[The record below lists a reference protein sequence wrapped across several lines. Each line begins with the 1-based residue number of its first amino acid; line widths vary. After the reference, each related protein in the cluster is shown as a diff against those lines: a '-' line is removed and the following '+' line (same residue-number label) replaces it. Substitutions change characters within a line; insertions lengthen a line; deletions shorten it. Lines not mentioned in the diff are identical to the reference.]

1 MPTHPAAAAGS
12 RPAPRRPAVPAWLT
26 AGLRQ
31 SASVATTLLGLLAL
45 TFFMGRMLPIDPV
58 IAIVGEQADQATYD
72 MVHHQLGLDRPLY
85 VQFWIYVRDM
95 LSGHFGNAL
104 FTGHP
109 VAQDLMR
116 VFPATIE
123 LASFAIVIGVG
134 LGVPLGILAA
144 VYRGSLI
151 DHLARLIG
159 LLGHSSPTFWL
170 GLMGLI
176 VFYAALGWV
185 GGPGRLDV
193 FFIDSIEPH
202 TGLMLVDSLIDG
214 EYEVFWNAL
223 SHIVLPGSILGYGS
237 MAYISRMTRS
247 FMLEQLGQEYVI
259 AARVKGLS
267 RARVIWRH
275 AFRNILVQLITVI
288 ALAYAFLLEGA
299 VLTETVFAWPG
310 FGRYLTAGL
319 LAGDMNAVLPCV
331 LIVGVIFVALNLLA
345 DLLYRLLDPRT
356 R

>member
-1 MPTHPAAAAGS
+1 MQRLLPFARAA
-12 RPAPRRPAVPAWLT
+12 
-26 AGLRQ
+26 LRQ
-31 SASVATTLLGLLAL
+31 IASIAATLAGLLAL
-45 TFFMGRMLPIDPV
+45 TFFIGRMLPIDPV
-58 IAIVGEQADQATYD
+58 ISIIGEQADHSTYE
-72 MVHHQLGLDRPLY
+72 MVYHQLGLDKPLY
-85 VQFWIYVRDM
+85 EQFYLFVRAM
-95 LSGHFGNAL
+95 LSGDFGNAL
-104 FTGHP
+104 FTGNS
-109 VAQDLMR
+109 VATDLSR

-123 LASFAIVIGVG
+123 LATFAIIIGVG
-134 LGVPLGILAA
+134 IGVPLGILAA
-144 VYRGSLI
+144 VYRGSPL
-151 DHLARLIG
+151 DHVARFVGI
-159 LLGHSSPTFWL
+159 LGYSSPTFWL

-176 VFYAALGWV
+176 IFYAMLGIV

-193 FFIDSIEPH
+193 IYLDEVPSH
-202 TGLMLVDSLIDG
+202 TGLLLIDSLIAGDSD
-214 EYEVFWNAL
+214 VFWNAF

-259 AARVKGLS
+259 AARVKGLT
-267 RARVIWRH
+267 RWQVVRRH

-310 FGRYLTAGL
+310 FGRYLTSGL
-319 LAGDMNAVLPCV
+319 LAGDMNAVLACV
-331 LIVGVIFVALNLLA
+331 LIIGIIFIGLNLLA

>member
-1 MPTHPAAAAGS
+1 
-12 RPAPRRPAVPAWLT
+12 
-26 AGLRQ
+26 
-31 SASVATTLLGLLAL
+31 
-45 TFFMGRMLPIDPV
+45 
-58 IAIVGEQADQATYD
+58 
-72 MVHHQLGLDRPLY
+72 
-85 VQFWIYVRDM
+85 
-95 LSGHFGNAL
+95 
-104 FTGHP
+104 
-109 VAQDLMR
+109 

-123 LASFAIVIGVG
+123 LATFAILIGVG
-134 LGVPLGILAA
+134 IGVPLGILAA
-144 VYRGSLI
+144 VYRGSPL
-151 DHLARLIG
+151 DHIARFVGI
-159 LLGHSSPTFWL
+159 LGYSSPTFWL

-176 VFYAALGWV
+176 IFYSVLGVV

-193 FFIDSIEPH
+193 VYLDIVEPR
-202 TGLMLVDSLIDG
+202 TGLLLVDSLLAG

-247 FMLEQLGQEYVI
+247 FMLEQLDQEYVI
-259 AARVKGLS
+259 AARVKGLT
-267 RARVIWRH
+267 RWRVVWRH

-310 FGRYLTAGL
+310 FGHYLTSGL
-319 LAGDMNAVLPCV
+319 LAGDMNAVLACV
-331 LIVGVIFVALNLLA
+331 LIIGIIFIGLNLLA